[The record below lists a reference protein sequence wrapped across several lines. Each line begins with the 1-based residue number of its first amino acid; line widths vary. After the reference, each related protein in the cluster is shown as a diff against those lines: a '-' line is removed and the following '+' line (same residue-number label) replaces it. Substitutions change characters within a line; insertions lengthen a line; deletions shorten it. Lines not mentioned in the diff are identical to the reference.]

1 MQGVCAVAKK
11 REITFKFCELYLVAF
26 LGSVDAIHKEIL
38 AAINRLEVNLKLG
51 FWSLRIVVATGRSED
66 QN

>member
-1 MQGVCAVAKK
+1 MQVVCAVTKK
-11 REITFKFCELYLVAF
+11 REITFKFCELYFVAF

-38 AAINRLEVNLKLG
+38 PAINRLEVNLKMG
-51 FWSLRIVVATGRSED
+51 FWDLRVVIATSRSED

>member
-11 REITFKFCELYLVAF
+11 REITFEFCELYFVAF

-38 AAINRLEVNLKLG
+38 PPINRLEVNLKLG
-51 FWSLRIVVATGRSED
+51 FWNLRIVVSTGRSEN